1 MNEKPEQLVFCEEAL
16 LMEAMSDTEAF
27 PSRWK
32 VLMELFL
39 DIIPEDGEEAEAG
52 ARLDEN
58 IEESLCLSPL
68 LLEVSISLYFNE
80 ALTLLVLM
88 LLVERM

>member
-1 MNEKPEQLVFCEEAL
+1 MNEKPEQLVFCDETL
-16 LMEAMSDTEAF
+16 LMEIKSETEAF

-32 VLMELFL
+32 ELMELFL
-39 DIIPEDGEEAEAG
+39 DMIPEDAEEADE
-52 ARLDEN
+52 RLDEN

-68 LLEVSISLYFNE
+68 LLEVSTSFSLYFNE
-80 ALTLLVLM
+80 ALTWLVLM